1 MSAEINNPAKPDLV
15 VLTLSILTMLAS
27 AISFFSILVLFPE
40 KGLYLSLFMVMDLL
54 KIAGAA
60 GMLML
65 RKPGFYIY
73 TIGEIF
79 RTALIPLVFA
89 WQTAH
94 TDFGMESS
102 LAGRGTIIL
111 FFSVIFGLIWIL
123 GYGSRLSAMK

>member
-1 MSAEINNPAKPDLV
+1 MSADIKTPDKPDLV
-15 VLTLSILTMLAS
+15 ILTLAILTLLAS
-27 AISFFSILVLFPE
+27 AISFISILLLFPE
-40 KGLYLSLFMVMDLL
+40 KGLYLYLFMLMDLV
-54 KIAGAA
+54 KIAGAI

-65 RKPGFYIY
+65 KRPGFYIY
-73 TIGEIF
+73 TFGEVF

-89 WQTAH
+89 WQTAF

-123 GYGSRLSAMK
+123 GYGSRLSLMK